1 MSATLSTS
9 CLADVQATSAA
20 GSPSGQCSDSQWL
33 HGETTC
39 EARLAKEHH
48 MRDLHL
54 LVVGM
59 GCRRC
64 VRDVTARLRDVPG
77 VERVVA
83 DASTNRVQLTGSM
96 SRAEVLAALADTDFV
111 ARVLGD
117 PPACAPSP

>member
-1 MSATLSTS
+1 
-9 CLADVQATSAA
+9 
-20 GSPSGQCSDSQWL
+20 
-33 HGETTC
+33 
-39 EARLAKEHH
+39 

-64 VRDVTARLRDVPG
+64 VREVTARLRDLPG

-96 SRAEVLAALADTDFV
+96 ARADVLAALAGTDFDVRVVVDVGVV
-111 ARVLGD
+111 AD
-117 PPACAPSP
+117 PPAWGSGP